1 MDPLFSDYSTTVRM
15 RIVDNRDLGTTI
27 VMPTVLRVELTVPEP
42 AEGSFET
49 QQTQLRAVYPDA
61 TIALCDDDEE
71 SEMEGEACALL

>member
-1 MDPLFSDYSTTVRM
+1 MM
-15 RIVDNRDLGTTI
+15 IVDNRDLGTTI

-49 QQTQLRAVYPDA
+49 QQTQLRAAYPDA
-61 TIALCDDDEE
+61 TIALSDDEE

>member
-15 RIVDNRDLGTTI
+15 MIVDNRDLGTTI

-49 QQTQLRAVYPDA
+49 QQTQLRAAYPDA
-61 TIALCDDDEE
+61 TIALCDDDE
-71 SEMEGEACALL
+71 SEAEPQACALL

>member
-1 MDPLFSDYSTTVRM
+1 MM
-15 RIVDNRDLGTTI
+15 IVDNRDLGTTI

-49 QQTQLRAVYPDA
+49 QQTQLRAAYPDA
-61 TIALCDDDEE
+61 TIALSEDEE